1 MLGGTVPWAEDKE
14 GTCRAGG
21 GHPVSHEGDAGGVVG
36 VGPDAGHKAHL
47 DDGDRQMSP

>member
-1 MLGGTVPWAEDKE
+1 MGRGEE
-14 GTCRAGG
+14 GTCWAGG

-36 VGPDAGHKAHL
+36 VGPDTGHKAHL